1 MRIVFGPSCQ
11 PSICRGA
18 LQPLVEMTVSGAP
31 PQSEFAS
38 SILANCAE
46 NPCCRSIMFEGQV
59 QRVVSRGALAAE
71 GFLKIQQ
78 KMQQDSSALSVVKSP
93 IRPHTREVEVEGGSS
108 LRVSGCLL
116 ARLDFER
123 SAHAMK
129 SDPSLP
135 LPFCLSPLNESV
147 PRHGK
152 SARSGLKIH
161 HNVSRGP
168 RLGRGNPRFPLGAPL
183 DYRGEIDRSDRSGA
197 VSRLGS
203 GVNLQIGRFSR
214 PQEVSESLAFGSS
227 AG

>member
-1 MRIVFGPSCQ
+1 MCTTYCVSRDDSAIAKRVLIPSEKREAHQKRSSRLHHDGRPSLVLFTAWRNITCCRAFRNAIVRIVFGPSCQ

-93 IRPHTREVEVEGGSS
+93 IRPHTREVEVEGGQACAFP
-108 LRVSGCLL
+108 VACW
-116 ARLDFER
+116 
-123 SAHAMK
+123 
-129 SDPSLP
+129 
-135 LPFCLSPLNESV
+135 
-147 PRHGK
+147 HG
-152 SARSGLKIH
+152 
-161 HNVSRGP
+161 
-168 RLGRGNPRFPLGAPL
+168 
-183 DYRGEIDRSDRSGA
+183 
-197 VSRLGS
+197 
-203 GVNLQIGRFSR
+203 
-214 PQEVSESLAFGSS
+214 
-227 AG
+227 